1 MTDAEKQAAAAAEA
15 ERQRVAAIMRQINE
29 IDQKI
34 REANKVKGT
43 LSNCKSSLDSEI
55 ESWKNVRTAL
65 NSDVRYTQIVTTDV
79 FEGEMANRLK
89 IYMSTVV
96 TDINTGIS
104 DSSNLLGELEAQISA
119 LVAYEGRLS
128 AKRAGLVSQ
137 L

>member
-15 ERQRVAAIMRQINE
+15 ERQRVAEIMRQINE
-29 IDQKI
+29 IDRKI
-34 REANKVKGT
+34 RECTKAKGT
-43 LSNCKSSLDSEI
+43 LSSCKSSLDSEI
-55 ESWKNVRTAL
+55 ESWKNVRTTL

-79 FEGEMANRLK
+79 FEGEMADRLK
-89 IYMSTVV
+89 KYMNTVV
-96 TDINTGIS
+96 SDINSGIS
-104 DSSNLLGELEAQISA
+104 DSSDLLSELEAQINA

>member
-34 REANKVKGT
+34 RESNRVKET
-43 LSNCKSSLDSEI
+43 LSSCKSSLDSEV
-55 ESWKNVRTAL
+55 ESWKNVRTTL
-65 NSDVRYTQIVTTDV
+65 NSDVRYTQIVTTDI

-89 IYMSTVV
+89 EYMNTVV
-96 TDINTGIS
+96 SDINTGIS
-104 DSSNLLGELEAQISA
+104 DSSNLLSELETQISA
-119 LVAYEGRLS
+119 LVAYEGRLY

>member
-79 FEGEMANRLK
+79 FEGEMADRLK
-89 IYMSTVV
+89 TYMSTVV

-128 AKRAGLVSQ
+128 AKRAGLVNQ